1 MNVVWAVSAEGVP
14 GLDLSEAVA
23 LTPGGGRMGSL
34 AGGAF
39 DSFLVDL
46 ASMSTGR
53 LVDVE
58 VGEVEALISGAP
70 KGARATLAV
79 VPAEQ
84 MPEHLWGALL
94 ERRPV

>member
-46 ASMSTGR
+46 ASMSMGR

-58 VGEVEALISGAP
+58 VGEVEVHVGVVRALHDHRD
-70 KGARATLAV
+70 RAGDD
-79 VPAEQ
+79 VP
-84 MPEHLWGALL
+84 
-94 ERRPV
+94 RR